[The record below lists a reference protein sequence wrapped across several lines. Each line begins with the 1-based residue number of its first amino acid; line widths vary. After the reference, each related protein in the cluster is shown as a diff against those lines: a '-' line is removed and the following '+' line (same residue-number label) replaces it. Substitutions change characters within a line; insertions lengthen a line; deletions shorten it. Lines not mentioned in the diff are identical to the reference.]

1 MIAMLSADAGGIMH
15 SLSVGQVFVLVYFAS
30 VFSVTVPTMF
40 MVCREVGLRFAAK
53 MAGTQLLTAVV
64 TTLVLAVVVIPWF

>member
-40 MVCREVGLRFAAK
+40 MVCREMGLRFAAK
-53 MAGTQLLTAVV
+53 
-64 TTLVLAVVVIPWF
+64 